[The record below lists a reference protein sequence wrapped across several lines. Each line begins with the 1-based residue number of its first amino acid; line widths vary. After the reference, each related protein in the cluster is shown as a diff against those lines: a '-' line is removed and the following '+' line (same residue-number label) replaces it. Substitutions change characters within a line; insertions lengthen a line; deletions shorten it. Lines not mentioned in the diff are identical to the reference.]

1 MNDLKE
7 IQKELPPKSV
17 FIRFLNN
24 AQSFSFFLC
33 VCFFFLK
40 LQTKTSWPR
49 IASKDSQ

>member
-1 MNDLKE
+1 MNDLKK

-24 AQSFSFFLC
+24 AQSFR
-33 VCFFFLK
+33 VFFFCFGVLK